1 MTSDLKDLLWAVK
14 KLIMEANVHKCALWG
29 RRLRKKHCLA
39 SVIPLILGEKK
50 TNPKWFCFDV
60 TEEWRQAEVLLTK
73 YN

>member
-39 SVIPLILGEKK
+39 SVIPLILGEEK
-50 TNPKWFCFDV
+50 NHKWFCFDV